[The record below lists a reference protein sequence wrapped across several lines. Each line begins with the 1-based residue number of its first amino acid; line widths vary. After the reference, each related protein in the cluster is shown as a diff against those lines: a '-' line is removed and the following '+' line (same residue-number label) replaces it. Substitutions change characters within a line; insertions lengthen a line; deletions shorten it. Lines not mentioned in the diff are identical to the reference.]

1 MLLCLRKCIYPEMS
15 SRWTRGEFLVV
26 RQDPEFLNTLSTI
39 SSHFLCLPP
48 NKQLFRQSLYHSL
61 LHRYFTCNP
70 YKVKS
75 VFFFLDQQR
84 WISSFMWARN
94 WIVEQEFSLDEF
106 DRILEP
112 FFSCSMQSLTITLKT
127 FRCSPVAVNSF
138 FFFFIFPKCFYGLRL
153 CSPTFFECQ
162 LPIAISWHLL
172 WVSLLEGKPYALGRM
187 ATWSLLSGRAAY
199 GLSWRLDFYVP
210 VSLCKLLLFQ
220 SFFCL
225 YSVDNST
232 FINHWQ
238 DSHPDAKHLREKD

>member
-1 MLLCLRKCIYPEMS
+1 MNLIEYLSLFSVVACSLSQLPWRLLDA
-15 SRWTRGEFLVV
+15 V
-26 RQDPEFLNTLSTI
+26 RLQLTL
-39 SSHFLCLPP
+39 
-48 NKQLFRQSLYHSL
+48 
-61 LHRYFTCNP
+61 
-70 YKVKS
+70 
-75 VFFFLDQQR
+75 
-84 WISSFMWARN
+84 
-94 WIVEQEFSLDEF
+94 
-106 DRILEP
+106 
-112 FFSCSMQSLTITLKT
+112 
-127 FRCSPVAVNSF
+127 

-172 WVSLLEGKPYALGRM
+172 WVCLLEGKPYALGRM
-187 ATWSLLSGRAAY
+187 TTWSLLSGRAAY